1 MLNRD
6 LSIQTISL
14 FAEKYLEEKRQ
25 RILKKKSSS
34 DTAVREAALASVP
47 SGITVLDAL
56 AATGLRSIRYLK
68 ETRCTAQ
75 LHMLLKLLMWL
86 LVVDHVVIN
95 DLLPAATEAAR
106 ANVLRNGVD
115 ENR

>member
-1 MLNRD
+1 M
-6 LSIQTISL
+6 
-14 FAEKYLEEKRQ
+14 
-25 RILKKKSSS
+25 KKKSSS
-34 DTAVREAALASVP
+34 DAAVRDAALASVP

-68 ETRCTAQ
+68 ETRCTAILNSPQ
-75 LHMLLKLLMWL
+75 CLTRRV
-86 LVVDHVVIN
+86 VVDHVVIN

-115 ENR
+115 EER